1 MLFLSLTGCEFL
13 RIGGCDYARLVHTW
27 KMPNTST
34 AGCSGRHRMLEG
46 QGWSKLK
53 GTTCMWGGYIR
64 CVERAHV
71 TSTNRTHSQ
80 HFSNMGAPMGSF
92 VPPAASESTGGS
104 ICRSPSLYCSWQRVS
119 ALLKDASV
127 SAWICSAKSKMGR
140 LFCHNKFGDN
150 HITT

>member
-1 MLFLSLTGCEFL
+1 MNFSELGGVTTLGSSTPGRCPTHPPPDAAADTGCL
-13 RIGGCDYARLVHTW
+13 RVRGGVSKRAPHVC
-27 KMPNTST
+27 
-34 AGCSGRHRMLEG
+34 EG
-46 QGWSKLK
+46 E
-53 GTTCMWGGYIR
+53 YIR